1 MNINFRGATVWAR
14 KTIESDIFFWKP
26 AEWFKIWFYIIT
38 KVNHKD
44 TKPFKR
50 GTNYFNWSNESIQL
64 KKITGNSWHECI
76 KWLKS
81 QKMITTQKTT
91 RGIIITVCNYALYQ
105 DFNTYKNI
113 DKSDDKSEASPK
125 QVRSKSDTIN
135 NNDKND
141 NNDNKR
147 ERDKRENSPSY
158 LKNIPEEDLIRFS
171 NTYACNKYQ
180 IKTKAE
186 SLLLWLEKKGR
197 AYKNYR
203 AGLQDCL
210 LKDFGKRSIKKEII
224 IPKGVEVIE
233 RG

>member
-1 MNINFRGATVWAR
+1 MENKTPQTDNYGWVSIHRKIINNPIFDNSNGLKVWIWCLIKANRYEKEVLLGRNKILLKSGQFVFGSNTACEQLKMSKSTIHFWMSYLKVERYIER
-14 KTIESDIFFWKP
+14 KTTNRYS
-26 AEWFKIWFYIIT
+26 IIT
-38 KVNHKD
+38 ILNYIKYQIIERQIERQRNASE
-44 TKPFKR
+44 TPIE
-50 GTNYFNWSNESIQL
+50 TNN
-64 KKITGNSWHECI
+64 KKN
-76 KWLKS
+76 
-81 QKMITTQKTT
+81 MINK
-91 RGIIITVCNYALYQ
+91 
-105 DFNTYKNI
+105 
-113 DKSDDKSEASPK
+113 
-125 QVRSKSDTIN
+125 
-135 NNDKND
+135 
-141 NNDNKR
+141 DNKR
-147 ERDKRENSPSY
+147 ENTFSY

>member
-1 MNINFRGATVWAR
+1 
-14 KTIESDIFFWKP
+14 
-26 AEWFKIWFYIIT
+26 
-38 KVNHKD
+38 
-44 TKPFKR
+44 
-50 GTNYFNWSNESIQL
+50 
-64 KKITGNSWHECI
+64 
-76 KWLKS
+76 
-81 QKMITTQKTT
+81 MI
-91 RGIIITVCNYALYQ
+91 
-105 DFNTYKNI
+105 
-113 DKSDDKSEASPK
+113 SPK

-197 AYKNYR
+197 VYKNYR

-233 RG
+233 HG

>member
-1 MNINFRGATVWAR
+1 MKATGEPQ
-14 KTIESDIFFWKP
+14 TC
-26 AEWFKIWFYIIT
+26 
-38 KVNHKD
+38 H
-44 TKPFKR
+44 
-50 GTNYFNWSNESIQL
+50 
-64 KKITGNSWHECI
+64 
-76 KWLKS
+76 
-81 QKMITTQKTT
+81 
-91 RGIIITVCNYALYQ
+91 
-105 DFNTYKNI
+105 
-113 DKSDDKSEASPK
+113 
-125 QVRSKSDTIN
+125 TIN
-135 NNDKND
+135 NNDNNE

-147 ERDKRENSPSY
+147 ESTLFY

-233 RG
+233 HG